1 MSVRTRKYRQK
12 YMNFISNITSSP
24 MMAGATATVAA
35 LLYFFLM
42 TFNPNLPPALVFSL
56 VIGYFVYTMIASKNG
71 IPSESQ
77 QSQPPIEQPS
87 QPNMFM
93 KAIRDK
99 SVKPQSL
106 PPAQPMDNQS
116 NESSLGDNR
125 DPMAP

>member
-1 MSVRTRKYRQK
+1 
-12 YMNFISNITSSP
+12 MNFISNITSSP

-56 VIGYFVYTMIASKNG
+56 VIGYFVYTMIASKNN
-71 IPSESQ
+71 PSVQSQ
-77 QSQPPIEQPS
+77 QPIMKTPEQE
-87 QPNMFM
+87 PNMFM
-93 KAIRDK
+93 KAIRDQR
-99 SVKPQSL
+99 VKPQSL
-106 PPAQPMDNQS
+106 PPAQPIDDQS